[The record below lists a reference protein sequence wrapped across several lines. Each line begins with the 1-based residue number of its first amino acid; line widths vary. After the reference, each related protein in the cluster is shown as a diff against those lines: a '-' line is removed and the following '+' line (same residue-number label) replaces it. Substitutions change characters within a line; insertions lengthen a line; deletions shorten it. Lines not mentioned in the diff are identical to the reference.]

1 MLEGEDSRAGK
12 DVFHRQVWELPVNQ
26 PRPGRIAPGS
36 YEASFDAIL
45 PPTYPSSSETKGG
58 RVTYLVEAKLRRRWS
73 LDVIELQR
81 IWYSATSLSL
91 LPLAQPIMT
100 VGSCAGVWR
109 DALPYSIIIPS
120 ETLFLGQLVPV
131 TIRLGPLLANSPVAG
146 QAIRLINPR
155 LRLKQYA
162 DLTTSS
168 GNSTAVRKKVVVDLT
183 LAHWPKIAV
192 VEYQNTVLM
201 QLPMLPELVPTTRTT
216 VYSVRHS
223 LNLMVGI
230 AMSGLAGVMKVKGV
244 CVCESICVSIYIL
257 SGTRCFLLLNTHVV
271 IFLILFSQG
280 EHHWTSPAIRTH
292 GTTRAGQAGDYR

>member
-100 VGSCAGVWR
+100 VESCAGVWR

-201 QLPMLPELVPTTRTT
+201 QLPTLPELVPTTRMT

-244 CVCESICVSIYIL
+244 CV
-257 SGTRCFLLLNTHVV
+257 
-271 IFLILFSQG
+271 
-280 EHHWTSPAIRTH
+280 
-292 GTTRAGQAGDYR
+292 